1 MQDLYDQ
8 LLARAQKVA
17 AVYAA
22 HPRARAAILVGSVAR
37 RQYDAYSDIDM
48 TVFYDQLPAEDE
60 VRAGRE
66 AVGASDWMRFPGG
79 DAEEFADSFLLDG
92 VECQVGHCTIARI
105 ERDLGAV
112 LRDYSTNHEQHVIVG
127 GVRESLA
134 LHGADLVAEWQRQCN
149 DYPDPLAQAMVRE
162 HMRFAPLWVF
172 ERRMPSRDAPLFM
185 RQYLTDQAQ
194 KLLAALSGL
203 NRLYPQLHFK
213 RIDAYAARM
222 GLAPTDLAARIK
234 RMLSSSDDVALQL
247 LRDLVWETFDLLG
260 QHMPEVGVAAARQ
273 RFDQPPRALTTTG

>member
-1 MQDLYDQ
+1 MPDLYDQ

-22 HPRARAAILVGSVAR
+22 HPHARAAIVVGSLAR

-48 TVFYDQLPAEDE
+48 TVFYDQNPSEGE
-60 VRAGRE
+60 VRIGRE
-66 AVGASDWMRFPGG
+66 AVGATDWVRFPGG
-79 DAEEFADSFLLDG
+79 EADEFADSFLVGG

-105 ERDLGAV
+105 ERDLNAV

-134 LHGADLVAEWQRQCN
+134 LHGADLVAEWQAQCN
-149 DYPDPLAQAMVRE
+149 SYPDPLAQAMVRE
-162 HMRFAPLWVF
+162 HMRFAPYWVF
-172 ERRMPSRDAPLFM
+172 ERRLPTRDAPLFM
-185 RQYLTDQAQ
+185 RQYLHDQVH

-213 RIDAYAARM
+213 RLDAYAAKMR
-222 GLAPTDLAARIK
+222 LAPPELSARIK
-234 RMLSSSDDVALQL
+234 RVLGSEDAVALGS
-247 LRDLVWETFDLLG
+247 LRDLVWETFDLL
-260 QHMPEVGVAAARQ
+260 ARHLPAVDLTTARE
-273 RFDQPPRALTTTG
+273 RFDQPPRSL